1 MRLLGLDPG
10 LRNTG
15 WGVID
20 AEGNRLKHVA
30 QGVVKT
36 PNDES
41 LAVRLGELYR
51 LLGEVLDR
59 YQPDAAAVEETFVN
73 KNPGSTLKLGM
84 ARGVV
89 MLAPA
94 ERGIPV
100 FEYATNLVKK
110 SVVGVGHA
118 DKTQVQMMVKR
129 LLPGATSGADACDA
143 LAVAICHIHHA
154 ATKAAIARSPS
165 LQSPSPSRALRAPLP
180 LPAGARESTIAA
192 ANSSSPRDATDAE
205 KLLWGKLRN
214 AQLEQ
219 AIVRR
224 QEPILGFTADF
235 VCHEKRLIIEID
247 ASQHASQTD
256 KDERRTRMLEQA
268 GFRVVRFWNN
278 DVIGNIEGVIEQLRQ
293 SLLVTGVSP

>member
-30 QGVVKT
+30 QGVVR
-36 PNDES
+36 PAADEAS

-59 YQPDAAAVEETFVN
+59 YQPDVAAVEETFVN
-73 KNPGSTLKLGM
+73 KNPASTLKLGM

-129 LLPGATSGADACDA
+129 LLPGAASGADACDA
-143 LAVAICHIHHA
+143 LAVAICHAHHA
-154 ATKAAIARSPS
+154 ATRRAVS
-165 LQSPSPSRALRAPLP
+165 LA
-180 LPAGARESTIAA
+180 
-192 ANSSSPRDATDAE
+192 
-205 KLLWGKLRN
+205 
-214 AQLEQ
+214 
-219 AIVRR
+219 
-224 QEPILGFTADF
+224 
-235 VCHEKRLIIEID
+235 
-247 ASQHASQTD
+247 
-256 KDERRTRMLEQA
+256 
-268 GFRVVRFWNN
+268 
-278 DVIGNIEGVIEQLRQ
+278 
-293 SLLVTGVSP
+293 TGVSP